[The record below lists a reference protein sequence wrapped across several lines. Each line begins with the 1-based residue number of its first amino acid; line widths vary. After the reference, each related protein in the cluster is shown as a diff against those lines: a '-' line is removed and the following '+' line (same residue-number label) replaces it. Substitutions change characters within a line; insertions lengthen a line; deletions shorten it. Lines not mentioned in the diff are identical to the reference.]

1 MTGGERTAQTETTA
15 SEVGEGIG
23 RAAGKVILL
32 GEHAVV
38 YGVPA
43 IAASIERGVAAR
55 ASEAR
60 EATVSVDGQET
71 PPGHELRRAL
81 RAVLVRLG
89 APEMRVD
96 LRLELPAGC
105 GLGASAA
112 MGVATARAVLS
123 ALKQEAD
130 DHRVLDATDGWERVF
145 HGNPSG
151 VDAAAA
157 LGNGCLQ
164 FTRGDVPRP
173 LTPGLPLLLAVA
185 VAGPPAS
192 TRSMVESVAQL
203 KARRPAVFDKT
214 LEGIRSLVRNA
225 VLCIEAGD
233 RSGLGSLMNYNH
245 MLLSGL
251 MLSTESIER
260 ACTAARGAGALG
272 AKLTGAGGG
281 GCEVALV
288 EENAE
293 PVLEAWKREGFS
305 CFATTVVGGRTASPA
320 TRGVAP

>member
-1 MTGGERTAQTETTA
+1 MTTGDRAGTETTEA
-15 SEVGEGIG
+15 RTERGVG

-43 IAASIERGVAAR
+43 IAASIERGVVAR
-55 ASEAR
+55 ATR
-60 EATVSVDGQET
+60 ERRATLAVDGQQVPE
-71 PPGHELRRAL
+71 GHELGRAL
-81 RAVLVRLG
+81 RAVLARLG
-89 APEMRVD
+89 APEMRIE
-96 LRLELPAGC
+96 LELTLPPGC

-112 MGVATARAVLS
+112 MGVAVARAVLS
-123 ALKQEAD
+123 ALDAPPD
-130 DHRVLDATDGWERVF
+130 DRRVLDAADGWERVF

-157 LGNGCLQ
+157 LGAGCLQ

-173 LTPGLPLLLAVA
+173 LVPGRPLRLAVA
-185 VAGPPAS
+185 IAAPPAS
-192 TRSMVESVAQL
+192 TRAMVEGVAQL
-203 KARRPAVFDKT
+203 KERRPAVFDKT

-233 RSGLGSLMNYNH
+233 LDGLGSLMNYNH

-251 MLSTESIER
+251 MLSTEGIEKACASAR
-260 ACTAARGAGALG
+260 AAGALG

-281 GCEVALV
+281 GCVVALV
-288 EENAE
+288 EDDAG
-293 PVLEAWKREGFS
+293 PVLEAWKQDGFS
-305 CFATTVVGGRTASPA
+305 CFATTVVGGRPASA
-320 TRGVAP
+320 EVSS

>member
-1 MTGGERTAQTETTA
+1 MTRGTTQHQNTTSDVA
-15 SEVGEGIG
+15 GVG

-43 IAASIERGVAAR
+43 IAASIERGVTAR
-55 ASEAR
+55 ATQTR
-60 EATVSVDGQET
+60 EATVFVDGQEV
-71 PPGHELRRAL
+71 PQGHELRRSL
-81 RAVLVRLG
+81 RAVLARLD
-89 APEMRVD
+89 APEMKVE
-96 LRLELPAGC
+96 LELELPAGC

-123 ALKQEAD
+123 ALGREND
-130 DHRVLDATDGWERVF
+130 DHRVLDAADGWERVF

-173 LTPGLPLLLAVA
+173 LTPGLPLSLAIA

-192 TRSMVESVAQL
+192 TRAMVESVAQL
-203 KARRPAVFDKT
+203 KARRPTVVDKT

-233 RSGLGSLMNYNH
+233 RTGLGSLMNYNH

-251 MLSTESIER
+251 MLSTEGIER
-260 ACTAARGAGALG
+260 ACDVARRAGALG

-281 GCEVALV
+281 GCVVAL
-288 EENAE
+288 ADLDPE
-293 PVLEAWKREGFS
+293 PILKAWQNEGFTA
-305 CFATTVVGGRTASPA
+305 FASEVRAGGMT
-320 TRGVAP
+320 

>member
-1 MTGGERTAQTETTA
+1 MTGGEQEQRSKTTA
-15 SEVGEGIG
+15 SGAGVG

-43 IAASIERGVAAR
+43 IAASIERGVTAHAA
-55 ASEAR
+55 EAR
-60 EATVSVDGQET
+60 QAALSVNGAEV
-71 PPGHELRRAL
+71 PEGHELRRSL
-81 RAVLVRLG
+81 RAVLARLG

-96 LRLELPAGC
+96 LQLELPAGC

-112 MGVATARAVLS
+112 MGVATARAVLA
-123 ALKQEAD
+123 ALGQEAD
-130 DHRVLDATDGWERVF
+130 DPRVLDATDGWERVF

-173 LTPGLPLLLAVA
+173 LRPGLPLWLAVA

-192 TRSMVESVAQL
+192 TREMVESVAQL
-203 KARRPAVFDKT
+203 KARRPAVVDKT
-214 LEGIRSLVRNA
+214 LDGIRSLVRNA

-233 RSGLGSLMNYNH
+233 RTGLGSLMNYNH

-260 ACTAARGAGALG
+260 ACNTARSAGALG

-281 GCEVALV
+281 GCVVALV
-288 EENAE
+288 GEDAT

-305 CFATTVVGGRTASPA
+305 CFATGVAGGRAAASDA
-320 TRGVAP
+320 RGVTP